1 MGLLV
6 MVKKITIIS
15 LLLIS
20 ACGKNVSISTRELE
34 ANSGLSDGNATAT
47 NQVGVIKRGTPD
59 LIIVNGKANIVSIYS
74 SYSAL
79 EFIAIRSMNSQTPVN
94 FRGKIK
100 NNQMVLEY
108 VKAQ

>member
-1 MGLLV
+1 MGTKFL
-6 MVKKITIIS
+6 IIS
-15 LLLIS
+15 LFLIS
-20 ACGKNVSISTRELE
+20 ACGKNVSISTTELE
-34 ANSGLSDGNATAT
+34 ANSGLSDGNATVT
-47 NQVGVIKRGTPD
+47 NQAGIIKRGTPD
-59 LIIVNGKANIVSIYS
+59 LIIVNGQANIISIYS

-79 EFIAIRSMNSQTPVN
+79 EFVAIRSMNSQTPVN

>member
-1 MGLLV
+1 MGTKFLIL
-6 MVKKITIIS
+6 S
-15 LLLIS
+15 LFLIFS
-20 ACGKNVSISTRELE
+20 CGNNVSISTRELQ
-34 ANSGLSDGNATAT
+34 ANSALSDGNATAT

-59 LIIVNGKANIVSIYS
+59 LIIVNGQANIISIYS

-79 EFIAIRSMNSQTPVN
+79 EFVAIRSMNSQTPVN